1 MKYFCLTEVS
11 SHFNSQLNRRYAWC
25 IPGGMMSSSFP
36 VEKRLSSLS
45 DKHKPGASA
54 YGLPP
59 ASRFMFAALFNGPGF
74 YPGHNEI
81 TK

>member
-1 MKYFCLTEVS
+1 
-11 SHFNSQLNRRYAWC
+11 
-25 IPGGMMSSSFP
+25 MMSSSFP

>member
-1 MKYFCLTEVS
+1 MKYFYRTEPSFHFS
-11 SHFNSQLNRRYAWC
+11 SSLSKKYSWC

-36 VEKRLSSLS
+36 AEKRLSSLS

-59 ASRFMFAALFNGPGF
+59 ASRFMFAALFNGSGCP
-74 YPGHNEI
+74 PDPNE
-81 TK
+81 TLA